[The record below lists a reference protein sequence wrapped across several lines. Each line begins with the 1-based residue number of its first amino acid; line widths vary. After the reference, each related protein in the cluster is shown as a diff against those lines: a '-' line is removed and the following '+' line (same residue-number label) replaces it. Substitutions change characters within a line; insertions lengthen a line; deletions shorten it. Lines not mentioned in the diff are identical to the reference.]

1 MRFVGVGAWQYWR
14 WREQF
19 LRANGLKALVL
30 VGVGVGYGPLLSRG
44 CWIPVRPD

>member
-19 LRANGLKALVL
+19 LRANGLKALVWL
-30 VGVGVGYGPLLSRG
+30 ESGLGTALCCRVVAGYL
-44 CWIPVRPD
+44 